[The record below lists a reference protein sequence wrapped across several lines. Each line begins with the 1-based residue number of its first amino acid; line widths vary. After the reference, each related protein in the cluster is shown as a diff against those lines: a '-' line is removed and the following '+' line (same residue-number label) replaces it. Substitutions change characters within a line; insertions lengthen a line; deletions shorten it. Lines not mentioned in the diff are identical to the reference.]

1 MQSKPKKAKAP
12 KAKVLVEDDEDDEVT
27 GKVTPVVQTAAPV
40 VSAQETPFDDDGEG
54 GWEQQ
59 GRPSKKKG
67 SKSSGSSA
75 ESGEQ

>member
-1 MQSKPKKAKAP
+1 MQSKPKKVKAP
-12 KAKVLVEDDEDDEVT
+12 KAKVIVEDEDDEDS

-40 VSAQETPFDDDGEG
+40 VTAQETPFEDDGEG

-59 GRPSKKKG
+59 GRPSKRGKG
-67 SKSSGSSA
+67 GKASGSSA